1 MTTHIA
7 NPTPPRR
14 AWLIAGLAAAILL
27 LALFLRVRG
36 LETTGLWGDQAF
48 TLNTAMRW
56 VNGGDIPLAA
66 NKSSV
71 GFLNPPMIEYL
82 YAAALWVWPDILSVS
97 WLTLLGGLLA
107 VGLTGWVTGRIFG
120 ARAGLWAMLTFAVAP
135 WAVFWS
141 QLIWNQTMVPAFA
154 TLALGGLLLYLVE
167 KPRAIYLICAF
178 AAASAMTQVHPGTTI
193 QVGTMGVALLIFR
206 RRVRWSHVAWS
217 ALAFIVLYLPFI
229 AYQFGTNWADL
240 TTIGGIAG
248 QDATFSN
255 AALLLSLD
263 LVRVQGLFRA
273 VPQTDFYDILAA
285 VLFTLLVLLTLWRGF
300 ALWRKAREEQGHSVM
315 LPPGSV
321 AVLIIV
327 LWFVMPLLFYWR
339 SGVYLQN
346 YYLIGQWPAQFMFFG
361 IGLDTAQRAV
371 ARWAADAKRPSAR
384 RLGQAAVWLLP
395 IPLLA
400 VLAFQLRFTLA
411 YQDARAAGDGPTFQV
426 RHARSAIA
434 QANELLAANP
444 ECRLVAVGVGH
455 QVENSNLALLQAFTD
470 PDRIMLAD
478 GDLGLPLPAPC
489 AIYLNARPGSPAGF
503 WLEATAEP
511 LPDAGVAV
519 KDEVWPFYRWTAESP
534 SETSGAPT
542 WTNGVAL
549 VGYFRG
555 EPARGRPL
563 DMALTWEI
571 VGSPDGQ
578 AYHFGAYLLGEDD
591 QVMGQQDG
599 PGFDSVQWREGDRFI
614 TWFLLPVPDDL
625 PGGTYRTAVAL
636 YSWPDVVRVPLIDG
650 TTTAFLETIEL
661 PPRP

>member
-1 MTTHIA
+1 MNRSSSPA
-7 NPTPPRR
+7 PPRR
-14 AWLIAGLAAAILL
+14 AWLIAGLAAAVLL
-27 LALFLRVRG
+27 LGLFLRVRG

-82 YAAALWVWPDILSVS
+82 YAAALWLRADILSVS

-107 VGLTGWVTGRIFG
+107 VAVTGWVTGRIFG

-167 KPRAIYLICAF
+167 KPRPIYLIAAF
-178 AAASAMTQVHPGTTI
+178 AAASAMTQVHPGTAV
-193 QVGTMGVALLIFR
+193 QVGTMGLVLLIFR
-206 RRVRWSHVAWS
+206 QRVRWAHVLWS
-217 ALAFIVLYLPFI
+217 ALVFVALYLPFI

-240 TTIGGIAG
+240 TTIGGLAG
-248 QDATFSN
+248 QEATFSS
-255 AALLLSLD
+255 AALRLSLD
-263 LVRVQGLFRA
+263 LIRVQGLFRA
-273 VPQTDFYDILAA
+273 VPQTSFFDTLAA
-285 VLFTLLVLLTLWRGF
+285 VLFALSFLLTLWR
-300 ALWRKAREEQGHSVM
+300 AATLWQAGRATPGRP
-315 LPPGSV
+315 LPPETA

-327 LWFVMPLLFYWR
+327 LWFLMPLLFYWR

-346 YYLIGQWPAQFMFFG
+346 YYLIGQWPAQFMVFG
-361 IGLDTAQRAV
+361 IGLDTAQRA
-371 ARWAADAKRPSAR
+371 AAQWAAGAGRPSAR
-384 RLGQAAVWLLP
+384 RLGRAAVWLLP

-400 VLAFQLRFTLA
+400 VLAFQVRFTLV
-411 YQDARAAGDGPTFQV
+411 YQDARAAGDGPALQV

-434 QANELLAANP
+434 QANDLLAANP
-444 ECRLVAVGVGH
+444 ACRLVAVGVGH
-455 QVENSNLALLQAFTD
+455 QVENSNLALLQEFSD

-489 AIYLNARPGSPAGF
+489 AIYLNARPGSAAGF
-503 WLEATAEP
+503 WLEATATP
-511 LPDAGVAV
+511 LSGAEVAV
-519 KDEVWPFYRWTAESP
+519 KDEVWPFYRWTADP
-534 SETSGAPT
+534 PGDRSGAPT

-563 DMALTWEI
+563 DMALTWE
-571 VGSPDGQ
+571 VVAPPDGE
-578 AYHFGAYLLGEDD
+578 AYHFGAYLLDEND
-591 QVMGQQDG
+591 QVVGQQDG

-636 YSWPDVVRVPLIDG
+636 YSWPDVVRVPLTDG
-650 TTTAFLETIEL
+650 ADTAYLEVIEL